1 MFVGRYM
8 TANPLTVPETMPVQ
22 EAEELMRKHK
32 IRRLPVVRGDKLVG
46 IVTEIDILRVTPS
59 SATSLSVF
67 ELNYLLSRLLVKEAM
82 TKTPRIIS
90 PEATIEEAAL
100 IMRENNVGALPVVEN
115 GKLVGI
121 ITESD
126 IFDAFI
132 DLMGLRMT
140 GTRVVID
147 VENRL
152 GVLAEVTEIIKAHGV
167 NIISLACQAREDGV
181 SGEVVLR
188 LDTQNPKS
196 LLADLEKR
204 GYRVVHVTGWS

>member
-8 TANPLTVPETMPVQ
+8 TANPLTVPENMPVQ
-22 EAEELMRKHK
+22 EAEEIMRKHK
-32 IRRLPVVRGDKLVG
+32 IRRLPVVKGEKLVG
-46 IVTEIDILRVTPS
+46 IVTEIDLLRVSPS
-59 SATSLSVF
+59 SATSLSMF
-67 ELNYLLSRLLVKEAM
+67 ELNYLLSRLQVKEAM
-82 TKTPRIIS
+82 TKNPRTIS

-126 IFDAFI
+126 IFDAYI
-132 DLMGLRMT
+132 DLMGLRKT

-152 GVLAEVTEIIKAHGV
+152 GVLAEVTEVIKAHGV
-167 NIISLACQAREDGV
+167 NIISLACQCKEEET

-188 LDTQNPKS
+188 LDTQDPKN
-196 LLADLEKR
+196 LLAELEKR

>member
-1 MFVGRYM
+1 MFEGRYM
-8 TANPLTVPETMPVQ
+8 TANPLTVPENMPVQ
-22 EAEELMRKHK
+22 EAEEIMRKHK
-32 IRRLPVVRGDKLVG
+32 IRRLPVVKGEKLVG
-46 IVTEIDILRVTPS
+46 IVTEIDLLRVSPS
-59 SATSLSVF
+59 SATSLSMF
-67 ELNYLLSRLLVKEAM
+67 ELNYLLSRLQVKEAM
-82 TKTPRIIS
+82 TKNPRTIS

-126 IFDAFI
+126 IFDAYI
-132 DLMGLRMT
+132 DLMGLRKT

-152 GVLAEVTEIIKAHGV
+152 GVLAEVTEVIKAHGV
-167 NIISLACQAREDGV
+167 NIISLACQCKEEET

-188 LDTQNPKS
+188 LDTQDPKN
-196 LLADLEKR
+196 LLAELEKR

>member
-8 TANPLTVPETMPVQ
+8 TANPLTVPENMPVQ
-22 EAEELMRKHK
+22 EAEEIMRKHK
-32 IRRLPVVRGDKLVG
+32 IRRLPVVKGEKLVG
-46 IVTEIDILRVTPS
+46 IVTEIDLLRVSPS
-59 SATSLSVF
+59 SATSLSMF
-67 ELNYLLSRLLVKEAM
+67 ELNYLLSRLQVKEAM
-82 TKTPRIIS
+82 TKNPRTIS

-126 IFDAFI
+126 IFDAYI
-132 DLMGLRMT
+132 DLMGLRKT

-152 GVLAEVTEIIKAHGV
+152 GVLAEVTEVIKAHGV
-167 NIISLACQAREDGV
+167 NIISLACQCKEEET

-188 LDTQNPKS
+188 LDTQDPKN
-196 LLADLEKR
+196 LLAELEKR
-204 GYRVVHVTGWS
+204 GYRVVHVTSWS

>member
-8 TANPLTVPETMPVQ
+8 TANPLTVPENMPVQ
-22 EAEELMRKHK
+22 EAEEIMRKHQ
-32 IRRLPVVRGDKLVG
+32 IRRLPVVKGEKLVG
-46 IVTEIDILRVTPS
+46 IVTEIDLLRVSPS
-59 SATSLSVF
+59 SATSLSMF
-67 ELNYLLSRLLVKEAM
+67 ELNYLLSRLQVKEAM
-82 TKTPRIIS
+82 TKNPRTIS

-126 IFDAFI
+126 IFDAYI
-132 DLMGLRMT
+132 DLMGLRKT

-152 GVLAEVTEIIKAHGV
+152 GVLAEVTEVIKAHGV
-167 NIISLACQAREDGV
+167 NIISLACQCKEEET

-188 LDTQNPKS
+188 LDTQDPKN
-196 LLADLEKR
+196 LLAELEKR

>member
-1 MFVGRYM
+1 M
-8 TANPLTVPETMPVQ
+8 TANPLTVPENMPVQ
-22 EAEELMRKHK
+22 EAEEIMRKHK
-32 IRRLPVVRGDKLVG
+32 IRRLPVVKGEKLVG
-46 IVTEIDILRVTPS
+46 IVTEIDLLRVSPS
-59 SATSLSVF
+59 SATSLSMF
-67 ELNYLLSRLLVKEAM
+67 ELNYLLSRLQVKEAM
-82 TKTPRIIS
+82 TKNPRTIS

-126 IFDAFI
+126 IFDAYI
-132 DLMGLRMT
+132 DLMGLRKT

-152 GVLAEVTEIIKAHGV
+152 GVLAEVTEVIKAHGV
-167 NIISLACQAREDGV
+167 NIISLACQCKEEET

-188 LDTQNPKS
+188 LDTQDPKN
-196 LLADLEKR
+196 LLAELEKR

>member
-8 TANPLTVPETMPVQ
+8 TANPLTVPENMPVQ
-22 EAEELMRKHK
+22 EAEEIMRKHK
-32 IRRLPVVRGDKLVG
+32 IRRLPVVKGEKLVG
-46 IVTEIDILRVTPS
+46 IVTEIDLLRVSPS
-59 SATSLSVF
+59 SATSLSMF
-67 ELNYLLSRLLVKEAM
+67 ELNYLLSRLQVKEAM
-82 TKTPRIIS
+82 TKNPRTIS

-126 IFDAFI
+126 IFDAYI
-132 DLMGLRMT
+132 DLMGLRKT

-152 GVLAEVTEIIKAHGV
+152 GVLAEVTEVIKAHGV

>member
-1 MFVGRYM
+1 MFVGTYM
-8 TANPLTVPETMPVQ
+8 TKNPLTIPEDMPVQ

-32 IRRLPVVRGDKLVG
+32 IRRLPVVKGDKLVG
-46 IVTEIDILRVTPS
+46 IVTEIDLLRVSPS

-67 ELNYLLSRLLVKEAM
+67 ELNYLLSRLQVKDAM
-82 TKTPRIIS
+82 TKNPRTIS
-90 PEATIEEAAL
+90 PDATLEEAAL
-100 IMRENNVGALPVVEN
+100 IMRENNVGALPVVDN

-132 DLMGLRMT
+132 DLMGLRQT

-152 GVLAEVTEIIKAHGV
+152 GVVADVTDVIKAHGV
-167 NIISLACQAREDGV
+167 SIISLACHCRDDGT
-181 SGEVVLR
+181 SGELVLR
-188 LDTQNPKS
+188 LDTQDPGK

-204 GYRVVHVTGWS
+204 GYRVVHVTAWS

>member
-32 IRRLPVVRGDKLVG
+32 IRRLPVVSGDKLVG

-67 ELNYLLSRLLVKEAM
+67 ELNYLLSRLQVKEAM
-82 TKTPRIIS
+82 TKNPRTIS

-132 DLMGLRMT
+132 DLMGLRKT

-167 NIISLACQAREDGV
+167 NIISLACQCKEET

>member
-8 TANPLTVPETMPVQ
+8 TANPLTVPENMPVQ

-46 IVTEIDILRVTPS
+46 IVTEIDLLRVSPS

-67 ELNYLLSRLLVKEAM
+67 ELNYLLSRLQVKEAM
-82 TKTPRIIS
+82 TKDLYTIS
-90 PEATIEEAAL
+90 PDATIEEAAL

-132 DLMGLRMT
+132 DLMGLRKT

-152 GVLAEVTEIIKAHGV
+152 GVLAEVTEIVKAHGV
-167 NIISLACQAREDGV
+167 NIISLACQAREDGA

-188 LDTQNPKS
+188 LDTQNPKN
-196 LLADLEKR
+196 LLGDLEKR

>member
-1 MFVGRYM
+1 M

>member
-1 MFVGRYM
+1 M
-8 TANPLTVPETMPVQ
+8 
-22 EAEELMRKHK
+22 
-32 IRRLPVVRGDKLVG
+32 
-46 IVTEIDILRVTPS
+46 
-59 SATSLSVF
+59 SVF
-67 ELNYLLSRLLVKEAM
+67 ELNYLLSRLQVKEAM
-82 TKTPRIIS
+82 TKDLYTIS
-90 PEATIEEAAL
+90 PDATIEEAAL

-132 DLMGLRMT
+132 DLMGLRKT

-152 GVLAEVTEIIKAHGV
+152 GVLAEVTEIVKAHGV
-167 NIISLACQAREDGV
+167 NIISLACQAREDGA

-188 LDTQNPKS
+188 LDTQNPKN
-196 LLADLEKR
+196 LLGDLEKR